1 MPEIRADWCEDE
13 FGLAERAVDW
23 VLETYGAPTDRT
35 GVSESGR
42 ITIEYRDPRTETQR
56 QALEFLQQRRIIAG
70 SAEFIEQ
77 SFDLID
83 DIEIIVRSCGV
94 PNGFWD
100 PDYREMI
107 FCYELLE
114 AFAQLGNSP
123 EVQGLSHLCA
133 AARE

>member
-1 MPEIRADWCEDE
+1 MAAFFDNT
-13 FGLAERAVDW
+13 F
-23 VLETYGAPTDRT
+23 
-35 GVSESGR
+35 ESGR
-42 ITIEYRDPRTETQR
+42 APIGYEAGPTMLLTDAEVAEK
-56 QALEFLQQRRIIAG
+56 LEFLQQRRIIEA

-77 SFDLID
+77 SFELID

-100 PDYREMI
+100 PDYREMV

-123 EVQGLSHLCA
+123 EVQQLTGLFA